1 MIERAER
8 QYAEHR
14 IGCRQ
19 DRCRSANG
27 SVSAGG
33 DDDARATLERI
44 CSRGSDG
51 WTIKDADI
59 SLAPGCA
66 KDGCD
71 ALRRLGIPAPRAPV
85 QQDGNSLHGN
95 WTAAVRRGGVRR

>member
-8 QYAEHR
+8 QYAELR

-19 DRCRSANG
+19 DRCRSADG

-33 DDDARATLERI
+33 DDDAR
-44 CSRGSDG
+44 GSDS

-59 SLAPGCA
+59 SLTPGCA
-66 KDGCD
+66 KHGCD
-71 ALRRLGIPAPRAPV
+71 ALCWHGVPAAGAAV
-85 QQDGNSLHGN
+85 QQDGNPLHGN